1 MTRRIFRSIC
11 LAALVVLLATL
22 SVVFGVL
29 FSHFR
34 QVQLD
39 QLRTQADLLTQGF
52 TNDGAAFLS
61 GLDLGRNRIT
71 WISSDGAVLYDS
83 NSHPD
88 TMENHLL
95 REEIQE
101 AQSTGTGESIRYSDT
116 LMEQSVYVA
125 RQLPDNSVLRL
136 SSPLLRASAL
146 LPKIFM
152 PVMLVLLLVIP
163 LALLLAK
170 HLAHRIVRPLNEL
183 NLDSPTTASDYDE
196 LSPLLQRIAFQ
207 QRQLHSQSSELKRK
221 QREFDAVTN
230 NMNEGLILMNR
241 QYGVLTMN
249 PSAARIMGLIRPFV
263 GINFLTLSHAEAF
276 QKLLEE
282 TMEGEHREASIRLTG
297 RVYQADASPVR
308 SGGEISGIVLLLFDI
323 TQKQQAEAQR
333 REFTANVS
341 HELKTPLHAI
351 SGYAELLKSGM
362 VLPSDTVGFSE
373 KIHTEAQRMIR
384 LVEDILKLSFLDEGT
399 GWEDREVLDLYTL
412 ADTVLRD
419 LAPTAQHNDVSLRLE
434 GTSCR
439 IHGVRHLL
447 IGIIT
452 NLCTNAIKYNRPGGS
467 VTITISEDENSGIL
481 LVEDT
486 GIGIAPEHQERIF
499 ERFYRVDKSHSK
511 SVGGTGLGLSI
522 VKHAAMLHNAKIELS
537 SIPGSG
543 TRFTIRFPK

>member
-170 HLAHRIVRPLNEL
+170 HLAHRLVRPLN
-183 NLDSPTTASDYDE
+183 
-196 LSPLLQRIAFQ
+196 
-207 QRQLHSQSSELKRK
+207 
-221 QREFDAVTN
+221 
-230 NMNEGLILMNR
+230 
-241 QYGVLTMN
+241 
-249 PSAARIMGLIRPFV
+249 
-263 GINFLTLSHAEAF
+263 
-276 QKLLEE
+276 
-282 TMEGEHREASIRLTG
+282 
-297 RVYQADASPVR
+297 
-308 SGGEISGIVLLLFDI
+308 
-323 TQKQQAEAQR
+323 
-333 REFTANVS
+333 
-341 HELKTPLHAI
+341 
-351 SGYAELLKSGM
+351 
-362 VLPSDTVGFSE
+362 
-373 KIHTEAQRMIR
+373 
-384 LVEDILKLSFLDEGT
+384 
-399 GWEDREVLDLYTL
+399 
-412 ADTVLRD
+412 
-419 LAPTAQHNDVSLRLE
+419 
-434 GTSCR
+434 
-439 IHGVRHLL
+439 
-447 IGIIT
+447 
-452 NLCTNAIKYNRPGGS
+452 
-467 VTITISEDENSGIL
+467 
-481 LVEDT
+481 
-486 GIGIAPEHQERIF
+486 
-499 ERFYRVDKSHSK
+499 
-511 SVGGTGLGLSI
+511 
-522 VKHAAMLHNAKIELS
+522 
-537 SIPGSG
+537 
-543 TRFTIRFPK
+543 